1 MNTEK
6 TMEVTTGKAAETTAK
21 EWAEESVVITDP
33 QLAVPDVTLNDLT
46 LFFKKMRSNMLKQ
59 TFGKL
64 PNPYTP
70 GERKAMKNFFRCT
83 KEGSSE
89 LECIEK
95 LYLYEIDDFI
105 ALYRKAGATTIVF
118 TDEKKGIG
126 TVTLMEHLYALGCK
140 WAAQCFVT
148 RSNGVSVKGARFRL

>member
-6 TMEVTTGKAAETTAK
+6 AMEATEK
-21 EWAEESVVITDP
+21 EQAEESNVITDP
-33 QLAVPDVTLNDLT
+33 QLAVPDVALNDLVP
-46 LFFKKMRSNMLKQ
+46 FFKKMCNNMLAQ
-59 TFGKL
+59 RFRKL

-70 GERKAMKNFFRCT
+70 GERRAMKNIFRCE

-89 LECIEK
+89 LECIDI
-95 LYLYEIDDFI
+95 LYLNELDDFI

-118 TDEKKGIG
+118 TDEKKAIG

-140 WAAQCFVT
+140 WAAPCFVT
-148 RSNGVSVKGARFRL
+148 RSNGVSTKGIRFRL